1 MYTTRMNAEGHLKK
15 AENIYASIR
24 ILCKDDGD
32 LNAPS
37 IVELAY
43 GCAIQYLTYGCQQK
57 FDTHLNTHVGLPKL
71 LSRKGAEQAADTFRE
86 LDTIRHGG
94 WYGGKGNGA
103 TVKRAISCLEVI
115 IQWST

>member
-43 GCAIQYLTYGCQQK
+43 GCAIQYL
-57 FDTHLNTHVGLPKL
+57 
-71 LSRKGAEQAADTFRE
+71 GANKSLTRT
-86 LDTIRHGG
+86 LTR
-94 WYGGKGNGA
+94 
-103 TVKRAISCLEVI
+103 T
-115 IQWST
+115 